1 MPKHIRQG
9 IKGTLFSVSVRED
22 VFCTFRQRAALWIMV
37 KVKAERAFLHPGP
50 LPVTVN
56 SWERDCQARE
66 EHTPRTQKKK
76 NYPQPLD
83 EKDKT
88 WENQQKS
95 CPICLGGTHM
105 SQRVCGGQ
113 RTASWSQSLPSSVWG
128 QTLNSGCQAWQ
139 QVPSPTK
146 PSLRP
151 INTNSKCVFTD
162 ENHRG
167 MWRCW
172 WRPKVVSW
180 SVLPLSE
187 QCWDSCWTQWLCLW
201 SRNGILCL
209 HALPNS
215 YITRWGLHGEN

>member
-1 MPKHIRQG
+1 MFSAPVSKGQLYESWSKWKRESIPSILDPCLWQSTPG
-9 IKGTLFSVSVRED
+9 KGTARPGKS
-22 VFCTFRQRAALWIMV
+22 T
-37 KVKAERAFLHPGP
+37 HPEP
-50 LPVTVN
+50 
-56 SWERDCQARE
+56 
-66 EHTPRTQKKK
+66 KK

-88 WENQQKS
+88 WEDQQKS

-128 QTLNSGCQAWQ
+128 QALNSVCQAWQ

-201 SRNGILCL
+201 SRNGILTILCL